1 VRNASGVS
9 TICTPALPARRA
21 ISFGPWAR
29 AGLGAAALAAGAV
42 VVGRRIDF
50 TALGAAQIAW
60 PWIAASL
67 LLNLASV
74 LGKAVV
80 WKITLEAL
88 PEGRRTRYAHV
99 VPALFIGFLL
109 NTVLFARVGEVARVA
124 VLARRTRLAGRP
136 VPARAVAGTV
146 IAEQL
151 LVGVGLAIAVLGLV
165 VTCDLPAIATRLLFA
180 LIAIVALAGVL
191 IHLLAR
197 SSRGR
202 VRAII
207 EGVVEGNAV
216 LRRPGAA
223 TAAIAAGT
231 VSWFAQIGAALVFV
245 ATTIVQLFPFWPGN
259 VGMFQL
265 GVYAPLVQLCAVPGS
280 TAIAFGVGLQ
290 VVEALLGVGLGLV
303 FLAREGLTFGGA
315 RLLASDEVR
324 LAVPRTG
331 AAPATMSL

>member
-1 VRNASGVS
+1 MAR
-9 TICTPALPARRA
+9 TAL
-21 ISFGPWAR
+21 G
-29 AGLGAAALAAGAV
+29 GAALFAGAV

-50 TALGAAQIAW
+50 SALTAAQIAW
-60 PWIAASL
+60 GWIAASL
-67 LLNLASV
+67 LLNLASI

-109 NTVLFARVGEVARVA
+109 NTVLFARVGEVARIA

-136 VPARAVAGTV
+136 LHEEGHHRHRHRRAAAGRRRAGDHRAGAAGDLRPAADRHALVLRADRAHRSR
-146 IAEQL
+146 Q
-151 LVGVGLAIAVLGLV
+151 
-165 VTCDLPAIATRLLFA
+165 R
-180 LIAIVALAGVL
+180 
-191 IHLLAR
+191 R
-197 SSRGR
+197 SSTPWRAAPAGR
-202 VRAII
+202 VRSFVDGI
-207 EGVVEGNAV
+207 VDGNAV
-216 LRRPGAA
+216 LHPPRRRGTMAL
-223 TAAIAAGT
+223 AAGT
-231 VSWFAQIGAALVFV
+231 ASWVAQIAGIWAALVAFDIHAGLKGAALVFV

-315 RLLASDEVR
+315 RTLAGDDEVR
-324 LAVPRTG
+324 LAVPRN
-331 AAPATMSL
+331 APAPATMSL